1 MRLACDT
8 GGTFT
13 DLMVEGDD
21 GTLRMFKSSTVPSD
35 PTQGILNVLAL
46 AAADLEQPLAAFLA
60 SCGTFIH
67 GTTHSINAIITGN
80 TAKTAFLTTRGHPEI
95 LVLREGGRSSAFPD
109 HANYPE
115 PYIPRALTFEVTGRL
130 LSDGTEHEP
139 LDEGALL
146 RTVEAL
152 KERRVEAVG
161 VCLLWSIVNPA
172 HEERVG
178 QLLAEHLPDVA
189 VTLSHELNPSMRE
202 FRRASSTCMDASL
215 KPLMGKYLGRL
226 ESRLRESGF
235 GGRLLV
241 LTSQAGMIDAHALAG
256 TPIHSL
262 NSGPSTAPI
271 GGRHFSILDT
281 GNDTA
286 IISDTGGTT
295 YDVSLV
301 RHGAIPT
308 TRDMWVGEP
317 YVGHNTG
324 FPSVDVRSIGA
335 GGGSLAL
342 IDEGG
347 MLHVGPKS
355 AGAMPGPACFGNGS
369 SDPTFTD
376 ACVVLGYID
385 PDYFLGG
392 RMKID
397 GALAGEA
404 VERVVARPLG
414 LTVDEAAAAI
424 VDIATENMVQAIEEI
439 TVNQGIDPA
448 EATLIGGGGAAGLN
462 SVFIAKRLN
471 CLDLL
476 YPETSATLSAAGALM
491 SDLAADYQASGY
503 SVSDRFDQDK
513 ANGILRD
520 LEARC
525 EAFAAGPGKGS
536 LQTVIEYFVEARYE
550 KQVWEVELP
559 LPVTRFGGEADLKA
573 LIAAFHDKHREIFT
587 FHDDLSHV
595 EFVTWVARVRC
606 RFRDGALGRLS
617 GGTSATR
624 PTHRPCFFSGFGR
637 VETAIMSIATTRV
650 GEEYRGP
657 AIFETPFTTIVV
669 DPTSSF
675 SLTESGSILVKAGA
689 LGSGVENV
697 R

>member
-21 GTLRMFKSSTVPSD
+21 GTLRMFKSSTIPSD
-35 PTQGILNVLAL
+35 PAQGILNVLAL
-46 AAADLEQPLAAFLA
+46 AATDFGQTLSEFLA

-67 GTTHSINAIITGN
+67 GTTHSINAIITGH
-80 TAKTAFLTTRGHPEI
+80 TAKTAFLTSLGHPEI

-109 HANYPE
+109 HATYPE
-115 PYIPRALTFEVTGRL
+115 PYIPRALTFEVPGRL
-130 LSDGTEHEP
+130 LSDGSQHVP
-139 LDEGALL
+139 LDEAAVIEIIGK
-146 RTVEAL
+146 L
-152 KERRVEAVG
+152 KEKNVEAVG

-172 HEERVG
+172 HEIRIG
-178 QLLAEHLPDVA
+178 KLLSEHLPHVA
-189 VTLSHELNPSMRE
+189 VTLSHQLNPSMRE

-226 ESRLRESGF
+226 ETRLRESGF
-235 GGRLLV
+235 NGRLLV
-241 LTSQAGMIDAHALAG
+241 LTSQAGMIDSHALAQ

-262 NSGPSTAPI
+262 NSGPSTAPV

-281 GNDTA
+281 DNSTA

-308 TRDMWVGEP
+308 TRDMWIGEP

-335 GGGSLAL
+335 GGGSIAH

-355 AGAMPGPACFGNGS
+355 AGAMPGPACFGNGNTE
-369 SDPTFTD
+369 PTFTD

-392 RMKID
+392 KMKID
-397 GALAGEA
+397 GALSREA
-404 VERVVARPLG
+404 VESAVARPLG
-414 LTVDEAAAAI
+414 LSVEEAAAAI

-471 CLDLL
+471 CLNLL

-491 SDLAADYQASGY
+491 SDLAADHQLTGY
-503 SVSDRFDQDK
+503 TVSDRFDREK
-513 ANGILRD
+513 VNGIIASLKAKCD
-520 LEARC
+520 
-525 EAFAAGPGKGS
+525 AFAAGAGKGA
-536 LQTVIEYFVEARYE
+536 LQTTIEYFVEARYE

-559 LPVTRFGGEADLKA
+559 LPVSSFKSNAELDM
-573 LIAAFHDKHREIFT
+573 LIQSFHDKHREIFT
-587 FHDDLSHV
+587 YHDNSSHV
-595 EFVTWVARVRC
+595 EFITWIARVRC

-617 GGTSATR
+617 GGAAVER
-624 PTHRPCFFSGFGR
+624 PIHRPCYFSGHGT
-637 VETAIMSIATTRV
+637 VDTAIMSAANVRA

-675 SLTESGSILVKAGA
+675 SLTDAGSVLVKAGA
-689 LGSGVENV
+689 IGSGMENA
-697 R
+697 